1 MDFLDISQ
9 VSGNKVD
16 ILQTNPAHLSGR
28 VHENEEADN
37 RAVSSFSDMV
47 FEALNDVNDLAQES
61 TALTEQYIIN
71 PDSVDV
77 HDVTIAMSKANL
89 AITLTKS
96 VVDNA
101 LKAYREIINI
111 R

>member
-1 MDFLDISQ
+1 MNLLDMSQ
-9 VSGNKVD
+9 VSGNKVNLLRTD
-16 ILQTNPAHLSGR
+16 PAHIHSN
-28 VHENEEADN
+28 VHSDQSESNKS
-37 RAVSSFSDMV
+37 VSFNDLV
-47 FEALNDVNDLAQES
+47 IDALNGVNDLAQES
-61 TALTEQYIIN
+61 TDITQQYIIN

-89 AITLTKS
+89 AITMTKS

>member
-1 MDFLDISQ
+1 MSFLDISQ
-9 VSGNKVD
+9 VSGNSVD
-16 ILQTNPAHLSGR
+16 VLRTNAAHIPGR
-28 VHENEEADN
+28 LHGGQEVETSA
-37 RAVSSFSDMV
+37 SSFGEMV
-47 FEALNDVNDLAQES
+47 IEALNDVNDLAQES

-89 AITLTKS
+89 AITMTKS

>member
-1 MDFLDISQ
+1 MNFLDINQ
-9 VSGNKVD
+9 VSGNAVD
-16 ILQTNPAHLSGR
+16 VLRTSPAHIPGR
-28 VHENEEADN
+28 LHEGQD
-37 RAVSSFSDMV
+37 VDTSKPSFNDMV
-47 FEALNDVNDLAQES
+47 LDALNGVNDLAQES

>member
-1 MDFLDISQ
+1 MSQ
-9 VSGNKVD
+9 VSGNKVNLLRTD
-16 ILQTNPAHLSGR
+16 PAHFHSN
-28 VHENEEADN
+28 VHSNVHSDQSESNKS
-37 RAVSSFSDMV
+37 VSFNDMV
-47 FEALNDVNDLAQES
+47 IDALNGVNDLAQES
-61 TALTEQYIIN
+61 TDITQQYIIN

-89 AITLTKS
+89 AITMTKS

>member
-1 MDFLDISQ
+1 MNFLDVSQ
-9 VSGNKVD
+9 VSGNAVD
-16 ILQTNPAHLSGR
+16 VLRTNS
-28 VHENEEADN
+28 VHIPGQLHAGQEEDKST
-37 RAVSSFSDMV
+37 SSFGEMV
-47 FEALNDVNDLAQES
+47 IDALNGVNDLAQES

-101 LKAYREIINI
+101 IKAYREIINI

>member
-1 MDFLDISQ
+1 MNLLDISQ
-9 VSGNKVD
+9 VSGNKVNLLRTD
-16 ILQTNPAHLSGR
+16 PAHIYSN
-28 VHENEEADN
+28 VHSEQSESNK
-37 RAVSSFSDMV
+37 STSFNDMV
-47 FEALNDVNDLAQES
+47 IDALNGVNDLAKES
-61 TALTEQYIIN
+61 TDITQQYIIN

-89 AITLTKS
+89 AITMTKS

>member
-1 MDFLDISQ
+1 MNLLDMSQ
-9 VSGNKVD
+9 VSGNKVNLLRTD
-16 ILQTNPAHLSGR
+16 PAHFHSN
-28 VHENEEADN
+28 VHSDQSESNKS
-37 RAVSSFSDMV
+37 VSFNDMV
-47 FEALNDVNDLAQES
+47 IDALNGVNDLAQES
-61 TALTEQYIIN
+61 TDITQQYIIN

-89 AITLTKS
+89 AITMTKS

>member
-1 MDFLDISQ
+1 MSFLDISQ
-9 VSGNKVD
+9 VSGNAVD
-16 ILQTNPAHLSGR
+16 VLRTNAAHIPGR
-28 VHENEEADN
+28 LHEGQEVDN
-37 RAVSSFSDMV
+37 GASSFSEMV
-47 FEALNDVNDLAQES
+47 LDALNGVNDLAEES

-89 AITLTKS
+89 AITMTKS

>member
-1 MDFLDISQ
+1 MNFLDVSQ
-9 VSGNKVD
+9 VSGNAVNVLKTNSSHISGTLHDSLD
-16 ILQTNPAHLSGR
+16 ISSG
-28 VHENEEADN
+28 D
-37 RAVSSFSDMV
+37 SSFSDMV
-47 FEALNDVNDLAQES
+47 IDALNEVNNLAQES
-61 TALTEQYIIN
+61 TAITEQYIIN